1 VLSSVGPRVGIVGAG
16 RMGIGI
22 AEAFALAGVGVD
34 LLDAKQRDVAEREV
48 VRLKVETSLREGI
61 QTVSKLGLLEERQ
74 VDAVASRVAF
84 HAQDQLEAVLG
95 SGEISHVVETVPEIL
110 AVKEAVLLRIG
121 RAADRG
127 VAITSATSSFL
138 TDDLARYVSS
148 PERFLDA
155 HWLNPAFLIPLVE
168 LSPGSATDPDVLAE
182 VRRLLESVG
191 KVTVTCAP
199 SPGFIVP
206 RIQALVMNEAARLV
220 EEGVATVEDVDT
232 ACRLGFGVRFAV
244 MGVLE
249 FIDWGGCDVLYHV
262 SNYLKHS
269 LPSGERYAPPA
280 IIEERMRSGLEG
292 KRESAAFYR
301 CDEADQGEY
310 QLNKLAEYVGLLR
323 HFGLLPS
330 YRSYRES

>member
-1 VLSSVGPRVGIVGAG
+1 MPPRVGIVGAG

-34 LLDAKQRDVAEREV
+34 LLDAKQRDVAESAV
-48 VRLKVETSLREGI
+48 VRFKVETSLREGI
-61 QTVSKLGLLEERQ
+61 QTVAMLGLLEERQ
-74 VDAVASRVAF
+74 VAAVASRVAV
-84 HAQDQLEAVLG
+84 HTEDQLEEVLG
-95 SGEISHVVETVPEIL
+95 SGEISHVVEAVPEIL
-110 AVKEAVLLRIG
+110 AVKEAVLVRIG
-121 RAADRG
+121 RATPSG
-127 VAITSATSSFL
+127 VAISSATSSFL
-138 TDDLARYVSS
+138 TDDLARYVSH

-168 LSPGSATDPDVLAE
+168 LSPGSATDPDVLVE

-232 ACRLGFGVRFAV
+232 ACRLGFGIRFAV

-262 SNYLKHS
+262 SNYLREA
-269 LPSGERYAPPA
+269 LPSGERYSPPA
-280 IIEERMRSGLEG
+280 IITDRMRSGLAG
-292 KRESAAFYR
+292 NRESGAFYGGH
-301 CDEADQGEY
+301 EADQGDY
-310 QLNKLAEYVGLLR
+310 RLNKLGEYVGLLR
-323 HFGLLPS
+323 HLGLLPS
-330 YRSYRES
+330 YGSSREN